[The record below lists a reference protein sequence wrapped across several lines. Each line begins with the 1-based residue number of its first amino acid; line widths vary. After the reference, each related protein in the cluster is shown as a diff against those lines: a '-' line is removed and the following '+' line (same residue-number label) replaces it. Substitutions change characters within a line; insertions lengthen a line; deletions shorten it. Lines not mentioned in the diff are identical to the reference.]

1 MSVEKITSKIL
12 EDAKAQADA
21 ITLDANLRAEGIVS
35 DAKESAESLMESYKT
50 RGEEEKLKLI
60 DRKKSVAEIDG
71 RKITLGVKQE
81 LIDKAF
87 KAAAE
92 KIASMESDKYIDFL
106 VEKIKASGVKEGEIV
121 MNPNQREEIG
131 TKFVDRLNQAFA
143 TDAETKGFTLS
154 EETVDAIGG
163 FMVKNGQIYMNGTLE
178 NLIEEEYGEIVSSVV
193 EKLF

>member
-21 ITLDANLRAEGIVS
+21 ITLDANLRAEGIVNE
-35 DAKESAESLMESYKT
+35 AKENAESLFESYKT

-81 LIDKAF
+81 IIDKAF
-87 KAAAE
+87 KIAAE
-92 KIASMESDKYIDFL
+92 KIASMENDKYIDFL
-106 VEKIKASGVKEGEIV
+106 VEKIKASGIREGEIV
-121 MNPNQREEIG
+121 MNPTQREEIG
-131 TKFVDRLNQAFA
+131 TKLVEKLNQNLAF
-143 TDAETKGFTLS
+143 DAEFKGFTLS
-154 EETVDAIGG
+154 DETVDAVGG
-163 FMVKNGQIYMNGTLE
+163 FMVKKGQIYMNGTLE
-178 NLIEEEYGEIVSSVV
+178 NLIEEEYGNIVSSVV

>member
-21 ITLDANLRAEGIVS
+21 ITLDANLRAEGIVN

-81 LIDKAF
+81 FIDKAF

-92 KIASMESDKYIDFL
+92 KIASMESDKYVDFL

>member
-21 ITLDANLRAEGIVS
+21 ITLDANLRAEGIVN

-131 TKFVDRLNQAFA
+131 TKFVDRLNLAS
-143 TDAETKGFTLS
+143 DAEFKGFTLS
-154 EETVDAIGG
+154 DETVDAVGG
-163 FMVKNGQIYMNGTLE
+163 FMVKKGQIYMNGTLE
-178 NLIEEEYGEIVSSVV
+178 NLIEEEYGNIVSSVV

>member
-21 ITLDANLRAEGIVS
+21 ITLDANLRAEGIVN

-87 KAAAE
+87 NAAAE

-131 TKFVDRLNQAFA
+131 TKVVDRLNQAFA